1 MTDYKKGS
9 LVCYKSKPAL
19 VEAVSDKIDILFFK
33 QNKRVRDKDIT
44 FIHAGPISDVSDLD
58 VSVPESLDTL
68 EETIELLDG
77 EELPL
82 AELAELLFGDNT
94 PQAAWTTWA
103 MLKDDLY
110 FEGEPD
116 AINARP
122 LEVVKEEKAK
132 RDAKRQQ
139 QEHWDSLISRIKKG
153 QIEEADYKDLTEV
166 EQVACGER
174 ENSRILKTVGV
185 PEAPDAAHALL
196 VKLGYWPEAYN
207 PWPRRHGVT
216 MTNPELPMPE
226 AVATERRD
234 LQHLQAW
241 AIDDVGNQ
249 DPDDAISYDGERL
262 WVHIADASSLVTPDS
277 ELDIEARSRGT
288 NIYLPDQV
296 VHMLPAA
303 ATPILGLGL
312 QEQSH
317 ALSISF
323 RVTDNG
329 VLEDIEVC
337 FSTLKVTRTTYD
349 EADQQLDST
358 FADLKAVTDR
368 YQQRRLD
375 NNAAMLDFPEV
386 NIKVDEEG
394 KVSIH
399 PYSKG
404 GSRQLVA
411 ESMLAAGEAIAQFA
425 LDNNIPIPFAF
436 QPEPEEI
443 QHPEKLSEH
452 YAYRRCFKASRHATE
467 PDSHFGLGLPHY
479 TRVTSPMR
487 RYLDLIVH
495 QQLRAFLTEQSM
507 LDHEALVER
516 IGLADEGSFA
526 ARKAERASTL
536 HWTLVYLQQNA
547 GWKGEAIVVNQ
558 DERKTYAILPDL
570 AMEPR
575 LRKEKIYELDTSL
588 TVEVKS
594 VNIPNQ
600 NANFKIVNG

>member
-1 MTDYKKGS
+1 MTDYKKGT
-9 LVCYKSKPAL
+9 LVCYKSKPAI

-33 QNKRVRDKDIT
+33 QIKRVRDKDIT
-44 FIHAGPISDVSDLD
+44 FIHAGPVSDVSTLD
-58 VSVPESLDTL
+58 VEVLESLDTL

-77 EELPL
+77 EALPL

-94 PQAAWTTWA
+94 PQAAWSTWA

-116 AINARP
+116 EIKARP
-122 LEVVKEEKAK
+122 LDLVKAEKEK

-139 QEHWDSLISRIKKG
+139 QEHWNSLIARIKNG
-153 QIEEADYKDLTEV
+153 QIVEADYKDLTEV
-166 EQVACGER
+166 EQLACGER
-174 ENSRILKTVGV
+174 ENSRILKTVGISET
-185 PEAPDAAHALL
+185 PEAAHALL
-196 VKLGYWPEAYN
+196 VKLGYWLEEYN
-207 PWPRRHGVT
+207 PWPRRHGVV
-216 MTNPELPMPE
+216 MTNPELPIPE
-226 AVATERRD
+226 PVETERRD

-249 DPDDAISYDGERL
+249 DPDDAISIEGDRL

-288 NIYLPDQV
+288 NVYLPDQV
-296 VHMLPAA
+296 IHMLPAE

-312 QEQSH
+312 QEQSN

-323 RVTDNG
+323 RVADNG
-329 VLEDIEVC
+329 ELEDIEVC
-337 FSTLKVTRTTYD
+337 FSTLNVTRKTYGD
-349 EADQQLDST
+349 ADKELDTT
-358 FADLKAVTDR
+358 FADLKAITDR

-386 NIKVDEEG
+386 NIKVNEDG

-425 LDNNIPIPFAF
+425 TDNNIPIPFAF

-467 PDSHFGLGLPHY
+467 PGSHFGLGLPHY

-495 QQLRAFLTEQSM
+495 QQLRAFLTEQPM

-526 ARKAERASTL
+526 ARKAERASTQ
-536 HWTLVYLQQNA
+536 HWTLLYLHQNPD
-547 GWKGEAIVVNQ
+547 WKGEAIVVNQ
-558 DERKTYAILPDL
+558 DERKTYVILPEL

-575 LRKEKIYELDTSL
+575 LRKEKTYELDTSL
-588 TVEVKS
+588 TVQVKS
-594 VNIPNQ
+594 VNIPDQ
-600 NANFKIVNG
+600 HANFKIVND

>member
-1 MTDYKKGS
+1 MTDYKKGT
-9 LVCYKSKPAL
+9 LVCYKSKPAI

-33 QNKRVRDKDIT
+33 QTKRVRDKDIT
-44 FIHAGPISDVSDLD
+44 FIHPGPISDVSTLD
-58 VSVPESLDTL
+58 VNVPEALDTL

-77 EELPL
+77 EAVPL
-82 AELAELLFGDNT
+82 AELAELLFGDYT
-94 PQAAWTTWA
+94 PQSAWSTWA
-103 MLKDDLY
+103 LLKDDLY

-116 AINARP
+116 EIQARP
-122 LEVVKEEKAK
+122 LDLVKAEKEK

-139 QEHWDSLISRIKKG
+139 QEHWNGLIARIKNR
-153 QIEEADYKDLTEV
+153 QIEAGDYKDLTEV
-166 EQVACGER
+166 EQLACGER
-174 ENSRILKTVGV
+174 ENSRILKTVGI
-185 PEAPDAAHALL
+185 PETPEAAHALL
-196 VKLGYWPEAYN
+196 MKLGYWLEEYN
-207 PWPRRHGVT
+207 PWPRRHGVN
-216 MTNPELPMPE
+216 MQNPELPIPAPVE
-226 AVATERRD
+226 TERRD
-234 LQHLQAW
+234 LRHLQAW

-249 DPDDAISYDGERL
+249 DPDDAISLEGDRL

-296 VHMLPAA
+296 IHMLPAE

-323 RVTDNG
+323 CVG
-329 VLEDIEVC
+329 EKGELEDIDVC
-337 FSTLKVTRTTYD
+337 FSILKVTRRTYD
-349 EADQQLDST
+349 DVDKALDTT

-375 NNAAMLDFPEV
+375 NNAAMLDLPDV
-386 NIKVDEEG
+386 NIKVNEDG
-394 KVSIH
+394 KVTIQ

-411 ESMLAAGEAIAQFA
+411 EAMLAAGEAIAQFA
-425 LDNNIPIPFAF
+425 IDNAIPIPFAF

-443 QHPEKLSEH
+443 QHPETLSEH

-467 PDSHFGLGLPHY
+467 ADSHFGLGLPHY

-495 QQLRAFLTEQSM
+495 QQLRAYLTEQPM

-526 ARKAERASTL
+526 ARKAERASNQ
-536 HWTLVYLQQNA
+536 HWTMVYLKQNPE
-547 GWKGEAIVVNQ
+547 WKGEAIVVNQ
-558 DERKTYAILPDL
+558 DERKTYLILPEIG
-570 AMEPR
+570 MEPR
-575 LRKEKIYELDTSL
+575 LRKEKTYELDTSL
-588 TVEVKS
+588 NVQVKS
-594 VNIPNQ
+594 VNIPDLH
-600 NANFKIVNG
+600 ANFRIVND